1 MREVQEMLVL
11 LLDDEQSVAESGTEL
26 VDVFVVHA
34 MAADGKCQLLFYIV
48 MLHDGHPLENVES
61 CGVGGYGGGE
71 EVVHGSSFR

>member
-11 LLDDEQSVAESGTEL
+11 LLYDEQSVAEYGTEP
-26 VDVFVVHA
+26 VYVFVVHA
-34 MAADGKCQLLFYIV
+34 MAADGKCQLVFYIV